1 MYLYRNFIFMENQLA
16 LNVKTVPAW
25 DYDMMCPHTAYT
37 ISAVVDGKLTFASGW
52 TLKDAIE
59 LYSSIYHCNK
69 ESLKIL
75 RPFKRQSV
83 KPFPIPPL

>member
-37 ISAVVDGKLTFASGW
+37 ISAVVDGKLTFAPGW

-59 LYSSIYHCNK
+59 LYSSIYSCDK
-69 ESLKIL
+69 ESIKIL
-75 RPFKRQSV
+75 RPFKRQFI

>member
-59 LYSSIYHCNK
+59 LYSFIYHCDK
-69 ESLKIL
+69 ESIKIL

-83 KPFPIPPL
+83 KPFHIPPL

>member
-16 LNVKTVPAW
+16 LNVKTVPVW

-75 RPFKRQSV
+75 RPFKRQLV

>member
-1 MYLYRNFIFMENQLA
+1 MYLYGNFIFMENQLA

-25 DYDMMCPHTAYT
+25 DYDMMCTHTAYT

-75 RPFKRQSV
+75 RPFKRQLV

>member
-69 ESLKIL
+69 EILKIL
-75 RPFKRQSV
+75 RPFKRQLL

>member
-37 ISAVVDGKLTFASGW
+37 ISAVVDGKLTFAPGW

-69 ESLKIL
+69 ENLEIL
-75 RPFKRQSV
+75 RPFKRQV
-83 KPFPIPPL
+83 IKPFPIPPL

>member
-25 DYDMMCPHTAYT
+25 DYDKMYPHTAYT
-37 ISAVVDGKLTFASGW
+37 ISAVVDGKLTFAPGW

-59 LYSSIYHCNK
+59 LYSSIYPCNK
-69 ESLKIL
+69 ENLEIL
-75 RPFKRQSV
+75 RPFKRQV
-83 KPFPIPPL
+83 IKPFPIPPL